1 MKLVDLKFQ
10 PGIDKQDT
18 AYSAGDQRKYTDSD
32 FVRFHYGKPERW
44 GGWSY
49 LPNPNKTIVGVV
61 RDTHSWIGLDG
72 TRYLA
77 LGTDRKLYLYSGG
90 SLYDITP
97 IRETASGLSNPFTTA
112 SGSPI
117 VTVTDSSHGAAEGDF
132 VTFDS
137 FSTLDGLDMNNE
149 FEVTTY
155 VDSNTYKVTH
165 TSNATGTTSGG
176 GGTGNANYQISV
188 GESTSTL
195 GYGWGTETWGAST
208 WDTARS
214 SSDVTVAARSW
225 SLDNF
230 GEDLIATV
238 LNGKTFIKDIS
249 GAIDARATALSNA
262 PTASRFS
269 LVSTDTRHLLIFGTE
284 TTIGTPATQDDL
296 LFRFSDRED
305 ATDYTPVSTNE
316 AGSLRISDGS
326 RIVGGVKSS
335 GQILVWTDTS
345 LHGIQFVGTPFT
357 FGLRQLGANCG
368 LIAQHAAIEVN
379 GRAYWMSD
387 DAFYLYDGVVK
398 KMPCSV
404 QDYVFDDISYT
415 NKNDIA
421 VGLNTAFNEIIWYYP
436 SANATQIDRGVAYN
450 YLENTWYTVSL
461 GRTTWLGAYVYE
473 LPIATE
479 YSASTTANVS
489 TILGLTAGASFIY
502 EQETGNNQADGTAIS
517 AFLQT
522 GSVEIADGDELMSVS
537 KLVPDFDNL
546 ANNMTATL
554 TLEQYPQ
561 SSNTVTT
568 SGTISSTTEKID
580 VRGRGRAVKIKYE
593 TNTVD
598 DTPWR
603 LGSTKIQLRPD
614 GRR

>member
-1 MKLVDLKFQ
+1 MQLIDLKFK
-10 PGIDKQDT
+10 PGVDKQDS
-18 AYSAGDQRKYTDSD
+18 AYSAGDSRKYIDSD

-44 GGWSY
+44 GGWKF
-49 LPNPNKTIVGVV
+49 LPNPNKTVVGVV

-77 LGTDRKLYLYSGG
+77 LGTDRKLYIYSEGII
-90 SLYDITP
+90 SDITP
-97 IRETASGLSNPFTTA
+97 LRDTESLSNPFTTN
-112 SGSPI
+112 GSTT
-117 VTVTDSSHGAAEGDF
+117 VTVTDASHGAIVGDF

-137 FSTLDGLDMNNE
+137 FSSIDGLDMNQE
-149 FEVTTY
+149 FEVIT
-155 VDSNTYKVTH
+155 VPSANTYTVTH
-165 TSNATGTTSGG
+165 TSTASGSTSGG
-176 GGTGNANYQISV
+176 GGSGNAKYQINV
-188 GESTSTL
+188 GPSTSTY
-195 GYGWGTETWGAST
+195 GYGWGTLTWGEST

-214 SSDVTVAARSW
+214 SSNVVVAGRNW

-238 LNGKTFIKDIS
+238 LDGGTFIWDTS
-249 GAIDARATALSNA
+249 GGLSNRATALSNA

-284 TTIGTPATQDDL
+284 TTIGNTSTQDDL
-296 LFRFSDRED
+296 LLRFSDRED
-305 ATDYTPVSTNE
+305 ATDYTPVATNE

-326 RIVGGVKSS
+326 RIVGAVKQD
-335 GQILVWTDTS
+335 GHILVWTDTS
-345 LHGIQFVGTPFT
+345 LHGVQFVGTPFT
-357 FGLRQLGANCG
+357 FGLRQLGANAG

-379 GRAYWMSD
+379 GIAYWMSD

-404 QDYVFDDISYT
+404 QDFVFDNISYT

-421 VGLNTAFNEIIWYYP
+421 VGLNTAYNEIIWYYP
-436 SANATQIDRGVAYN
+436 SANATQIDRAVAYN
-450 YLENTWYTVSL
+450 YLEGTWYTVSL

-473 LPIATE
+473 SPIATE
-479 YSASTTANVS
+479 YNASLTANIS
-489 TILGLTAGASFIY
+489 TILGLTAGASFVY
-502 EQETGNNQADGTAIS
+502 EHEQGNNQADGTAIS
-517 AFLQT
+517 AFLET
-522 GSVEIADGDELMSVS
+522 GSVEIADGDQLMSVS
-537 KLVPDFDNL
+537 KLVPDFTNL
-546 ANNMTATL
+546 ANTMTATL

-561 SSNTVTT
+561 SSSNVTT
-568 SGTISSTTEKID
+568 SGSITSTTEKIN

-593 TNTVD
+593 TSTVN

-603 LGSTKIQLRPD
+603 LGSQKLQLRPD

>member
-10 PGIDKQDT
+10 PGVDKQDT
-18 AYSAGDQRKYTDSD
+18 AYSAGDQRKYVDSD

-44 GGWSY
+44 QGWKY

-77 LGTDRKLYLYSGG
+77 LGTDRKLYIYSDGAVT
-90 SLYDITP
+90 DITP
-97 IRETASGLSNPFTTA
+97 IRETAALTNPFTTN
-112 SGSPI
+112 GTTT
-117 VTVTDSSHGAAEGDF
+117 VTVTDAAHGAQIGDF

-137 FSTLDGLDMNNE
+137 FSAIDGLDMNNE
-149 FEVTTY
+149 FEVITVPSASTY
-155 VDSNTYKVTH
+155 TVTH
-165 TSNATGTTSGG
+165 TSTASGSTSGG
-176 GGTGNANYQISV
+176 GGSGNANYQIRT
-188 GESTSTL
+188 GPSTSTY
-195 GYGWGTETWGAST
+195 GYGWGTLSWNTST
-208 WDTARS
+208 WNTPRS
-214 SSDVTVAARSW
+214 SSSVVVDARNW

-238 LNGKTFIKDIS
+238 LNGGTFVWDTS
-249 GAIDARATALSNA
+249 GGTSSRATALSNA

-284 TTIGTPATQDDL
+284 TTIGNSDTQDDL

-305 ATDYTPVSTNE
+305 ATDYTPVATNE

-326 RIVGGVKSS
+326 RIVGAVKSS

-368 LIAQHAAIEVN
+368 LIAQHAAVEVN

-387 DAFYLYDGVVK
+387 DSFYLYDGVVK

-404 QDYVFDDISYT
+404 QDYVFDDLSYT
-415 NKNDIA
+415 NKADIA
-421 VGLNTAFNEIIWYYP
+421 CGINTAFNEIIWYYP
-436 SANATQIDRGVAYN
+436 SANATQIDRAVAYN
-450 YLENTWYTVSL
+450 YLENTWYTISL
-461 GRTTWLGAYVYE
+461 ARTTWLGAYVYE

-479 YSASTTANVS
+479 YNASLTANNS
-489 TILGLTAGASFIY
+489 TILGLTAGASYVY
-502 EQETGNNQADGTAIS
+502 EHESGNNQADGTAIS
-517 AFLQT
+517 AFLT
-522 GSVEIADGDELMSVS
+522 SGSVEIADGDELMSVS

-546 ANNMTATL
+546 ANTMTATL

-561 SSNTVTT
+561 SADTVTT
-568 SGTISSTTEKID
+568 TGSISSTTEKIN

-593 TNTVD
+593 TNTVN
-598 DTPWR
+598 DTAWR
-603 LGSTKIQLRPD
+603 LGSTKLQLRPD